1 MLVASASVLS
11 SWVSVLADAVESEGG
26 ARAGLLERA
35 GFPGDALRDPNARH
49 SVYDV
54 ARLWHMAA
62 LEMGDPAF
70 SLRVPLH
77 VRHTTFHAL
86 GSAVFASAT
95 VGDALGRVI
104 RFRRVITDSG
114 SLRLEH
120 SGNRASL
127 SIIPSLEPS
136 QRAEAFRDSIV
147 SLNFCM
153 LRALVGARFEPRRL
167 TLQRAAATDLTAYR
181 QFFGCPVERGVH
193 DALHFDASVL
203 DLELPTGNPELVRH
217 NELAVRAYLARLDSG
232 SLVDRARDA
241 IDDCVSDELS
251 PERIARK
258 LGMSLRS
265 LQRGLRERGSSYER
279 LVRSARLDL
288 ACSYLRE
295 GRHSVTET
303 AFALGYESASA
314 FSRAFK
320 RWTGFLPTE
329 YQHSLAT
336 AGRSFVLSQSRDLAG

>member
-11 SWVSVLADAVESEGG
+11 SWVSVLADALESEGG
-26 ARAGLLERA
+26 DRAALLELA
-35 GFPGDALRDPNARH
+35 GFGGDALRDPNARH

-54 ARLWHMAA
+54 ARLWHLAA
-62 LEMGDPAF
+62 TQMGDPAF
-70 SLRVPLH
+70 SLRVPLY

-86 GSAVFASAT
+86 SSAVFASAT
-95 VGDALGRVI
+95 VGDALGRVM
-104 RFRRVITDSG
+104 RYRRVITDSG
-114 SLRLEH
+114 TLRLEH
-120 SGNRASL
+120 EADRASL
-127 SIIPSLEPS
+127 CIIPSLEPS
-136 QRAEAFRDSIV
+136 QRAEAFRDSIL

-153 LRALVGARFEPRRL
+153 LRALVGARFVPRGL
-167 TLQRAAATDLTAYR
+167 TLQRAPGTDLTTYV
-181 QFFGCPVERGVH
+181 QFFGCQVERGDR
-193 DALHFDASVL
+193 DALHFDASLL

-241 IDDCVSDELS
+241 IDDCASDELS

-265 LQRGLRERGSSYER
+265 LQRGLHERGSSYEK
-279 LVRSARLDL
+279 LVRGARLEL

-320 RWTGFLPTE
+320 RWTGLLPTE

-336 AGRSFVLSQSRDLAG
+336 AGRTLVISQSRDLAG